1 VSFPFTQQRAR
12 LTFDE
17 LVAKTREV
25 MAGLPEKRTG
35 KNTQYE
41 MVDAALGAFAV
52 FFTQSPSFLAFQRD
66 MERTKGTS
74 NAHTLFGI
82 GRIPTDNHIRN
93 LLDAVPASTLF
104 PLFEYVRTA
113 LGELGHLEPLRA
125 LHGDVLVA
133 LDGTHYHSSESI
145 HCPQCKCTHH
155 ANGTVTYSHEAIT
168 PVITAPGHSRVIPLE
183 PEFITPQDGHDK
195 QDCENAAAKRWLA
208 QHGAWLKAL
217 GTTVLGDDL
226 YCRQPLCEAVLA
238 EGLNFLFVC
247 KPDSHPTLYEWVEG
261 LERTGGVHTVVH
273 PRRHGKT
280 RYTDTYRFVDEVPLR
295 EGEDALRVSWCEL
308 TTTDAHGKVLYRNAF
323 ATNHPI
329 TEANVADTVRAG
341 RTRWKVEN
349 ENNNT
354 LKNHGYNLEHNFGHG
369 KQHLS
374 TTLLTLNLLAFLYHT
389 VLELMDA
396 NYQLVRQA
404 LGTRKTFF
412 DDIRAITRYWCFESW
427 DALLAFMIHGLELEP
442 PDTS

>member
-1 VSFPFTQQRAR
+1 MSFPFTQQRER

-25 MAGLPEKRTG
+25 MAGLPDKRTG

-52 FFTQSPSFLAFQRD
+52 FFTQSRSFLAFQRD

-82 GRIPTDNHIRN
+82 GRIPTDNHIRD
-93 LLDAVPASTLF
+93 LLDAVAASTLF
-104 PLFEYVRTA
+104 PLFEHVRTA

-133 LDGTHYHSSESI
+133 LDGTCYHSSQSI
-145 HCPQCKCTHH
+145 HCPQCKRTHH
-155 ANGTVTYSHEAIT
+155 ANAAVTYSHEAIT

-208 QHGAWLKAL
+208 QHGASLRAL

-226 YCRQPLCEAVLA
+226 YSRQPLCEAVLA

-261 LERTGGVHTVVH
+261 LERTGGVHRVVH
-273 PRRHGKT
+273 QRRHGKT
-280 RYTDTYRFVDEVPLR
+280 RYADTYRFVNDVPLR
-295 EGEDALRVSWCEL
+295 EGKDALRVNWCEL
-308 TTTDAHGKVLYRNAF
+308 TTTDARGKVIYRNAF
-323 ATNHPI
+323 ATNHSI
-329 TEANVADTVRAG
+329 TEANVVDTVRAG

-354 LKNHGYNLEHNFGHG
+354 LKNHGYHLEHNFGHG

-374 TTLLTLNLLAFLYHT
+374 STLLTLNLLAFLYHT

-412 DDIRAITRYWCFESW
+412 DDIRAITRYWCFENW
-427 DALLAFMIHGLELEP
+427 DALLAFMIRGLELEP
-442 PDTS
+442 PNTS